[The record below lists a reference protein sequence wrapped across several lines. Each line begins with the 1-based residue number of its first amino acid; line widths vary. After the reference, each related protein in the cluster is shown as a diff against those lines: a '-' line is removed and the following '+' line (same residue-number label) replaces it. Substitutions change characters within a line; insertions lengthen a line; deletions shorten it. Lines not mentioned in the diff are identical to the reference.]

1 MMGSRTRLGRVGP
14 LLLFIGFIGW
24 NSQLLGGLVVTLQ
37 PTSSTTMHVGETA
50 FWTFLFEPIPVHCRS
65 IRLLLYWISKV
76 DQPEDLPLGCP
87 LRLLP
92 SAIPSICS

>member
-50 FWTFLFEPIPVHCRS
+50 FLDVLVRTDSGSLSIDSFVALLDIQGGSAGGFTFGMPPATSPFS
-65 IRLLLYWISKV
+65 DS
-76 DQPEDLPLGCP
+76 Q
-87 LRLLP
+87 
-92 SAIPSICS
+92 